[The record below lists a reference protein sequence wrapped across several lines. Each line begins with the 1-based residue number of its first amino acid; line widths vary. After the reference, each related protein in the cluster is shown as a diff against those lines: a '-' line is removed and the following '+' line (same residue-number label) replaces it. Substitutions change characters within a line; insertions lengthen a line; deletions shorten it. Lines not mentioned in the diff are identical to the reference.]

1 MTRARL
7 GRLPV
12 LMPVSLAL
20 FLAIFGMVGSVP
32 VAAQSNTVQV
42 SIVSTTTYSPAV
54 VTVVIGINNTVV
66 WTNNDN
72 VVHTVTGTN
81 LTGFN
86 SGNISPGAT
95 YSYTFDTP
103 GVYPY
108 KCLIHPTMTGT
119 VIVKGSA
126 VSAASTTSSGGG
138 GIPEF
143 PYQTFAVGVFTL
155 LIVVSYLF
163 VKRNGRPS
171 WPGLARI
178 HNTHIKRVLRL
189 TL

>member
-1 MTRARL
+1 MARARSRQSSIL
-7 GRLPV
+7 V
-12 LMPVSLAL
+12 PVSLL
-20 FLAIFGMVGSVP
+20 LCLVIFESVGSVS

-126 VSAASTTSSGGG
+126 VSAASTPSSSGG

-143 PYQTFAVGVFTL
+143 SYQIFAVGIFTL

-171 WPGLARI
+171 WPGARKDSQY
-178 HNTHIKRVLRL
+178 TH
-189 TL
+189 